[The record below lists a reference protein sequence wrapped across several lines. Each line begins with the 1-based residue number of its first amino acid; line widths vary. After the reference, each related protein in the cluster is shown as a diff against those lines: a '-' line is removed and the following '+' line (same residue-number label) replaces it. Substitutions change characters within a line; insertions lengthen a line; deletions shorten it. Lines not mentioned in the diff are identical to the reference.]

1 MLIVEE
7 GASGGFA
14 AQVMQYLVNAGHMD
28 SNFKVRAATLP
39 DSVIDHAER
48 DFQLETVGLDATS
61 LLQQAESLIS
71 DNINMANS
79 AHS

>member
-1 MLIVEE
+1 
-7 GASGGFA
+7 
-14 AQVMQYLVNAGHMD
+14 MQYLVNAGHMD
-28 SNFKVRAATLP
+28 SNVKVRVATLP
-39 DSVIDHAER
+39 DGLVDHAER

>member
-1 MLIVEE
+1 
-7 GASGGFA
+7 
-14 AQVMQYLVNAGHMD
+14 MD
-28 SNFKVRAATLP
+28 SNFKVRVATLP